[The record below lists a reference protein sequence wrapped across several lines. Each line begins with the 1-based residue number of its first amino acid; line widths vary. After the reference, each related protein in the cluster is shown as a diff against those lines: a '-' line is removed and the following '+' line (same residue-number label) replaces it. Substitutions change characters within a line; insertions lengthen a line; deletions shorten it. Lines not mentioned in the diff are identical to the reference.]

1 MNFNEYSK
9 TLSMSGIH
17 TNGQRHSYEAQGIIE
32 HTWNDDPASMIAWFY
47 DWEHDDERNKNK
59 DLHPENS
66 KTKIPIPIKYIVTSY
81 KSLSKDEVDVSIMFK
96 PSYVCN
102 VPYYEDK
109 FRMPTDSIFPVGL
122 YCDIKDEDG
131 LLGNKGVWNRWLV
144 VATADSSNHDFPTWA
159 ILPCGY
165 KFQWMSGG
173 KKKEMWG
180 VERSQNSY
188 NSGVWRDYKTESVE
202 NQTKAILPYNDITK
216 TLYYNTRSI
225 ISVDLPEP
233 ITWRV
238 TKVEGLAHKGNILFT
253 FAQTNFDQNHDY
265 IERDEN
271 GKLLGMWADF
281 YSEPNLPSLEPIEPD
296 PTLSGNYAVITH
308 SGKESHIKVN
318 GSYKS
323 ITITYY
329 NANELID
336 DQTPGDW
343 SYWIDDTDVSGLVT
357 VLETSSPNTIKVKF
371 VGDET
376 YLGRVLTIKN
386 TRNTLVAE
394 LQLQIVSL

>member
-1 MNFNEYSK
+1 M
-9 TLSMSGIH
+9 
-17 TNGQRHSYEAQGIIE
+17 
-32 HTWNDDPASMIAWFY
+32 
-47 DWEHDDERNKNK
+47 
-59 DLHPENS
+59 
-66 KTKIPIPIKYIVTSY
+66 
-81 KSLSKDEVDVSIMFK
+81 
-96 PSYVCN
+96 
-102 VPYYEDK
+102 
-109 FRMPTDSIFPVGL
+109 
-122 YCDIKDEDG
+122 
-131 LLGNKGVWNRWLV
+131 
-144 VATADSSNHDFPTWA
+144 
-159 ILPCGY
+159 
-165 KFQWMSGG
+165 
-173 KKKEMWG
+173 
-180 VERSQNSY
+180 
-188 NSGVWRDYKTESVE
+188 
-202 NQTKAILPYNDITK
+202 
-216 TLYYNTRSI
+216 
-225 ISVDLPEP
+225 
-233 ITWRV
+233 
-238 TKVEGLAHKGNILFT
+238 EGLAHKGNILFT

-281 YSEPNLPSLEPIEPD
+281 YSEPNLPSLKPTEPD

>member
-1 MNFNEYSK
+1 M
-9 TLSMSGIH
+9 
-17 TNGQRHSYEAQGIIE
+17 
-32 HTWNDDPASMIAWFY
+32 
-47 DWEHDDERNKNK
+47 
-59 DLHPENS
+59 
-66 KTKIPIPIKYIVTSY
+66 
-81 KSLSKDEVDVSIMFK
+81 
-96 PSYVCN
+96 
-102 VPYYEDK
+102 
-109 FRMPTDSIFPVGL
+109 
-122 YCDIKDEDG
+122 
-131 LLGNKGVWNRWLV
+131 
-144 VATADSSNHDFPTWA
+144 
-159 ILPCGY
+159 
-165 KFQWMSGG
+165 
-173 KKKEMWG
+173 
-180 VERSQNSY
+180 
-188 NSGVWRDYKTESVE
+188 
-202 NQTKAILPYNDITK
+202 
-216 TLYYNTRSI
+216 
-225 ISVDLPEP
+225 
-233 ITWRV
+233 
-238 TKVEGLAHKGNILFT
+238 EGLAHKGNILFT

-296 PTLSGNYAVITH
+296 PILSGNYAVITH